1 MNIAV
6 EILKRFAAMA
16 DHRMRE
22 SRQGFLRNFDRTGRE
37 KLVVRDHRK
46 TFNSESIRSK
56 LFNVQPF
63 AF

>member
-1 MNIAV
+1 
-6 EILKRFAAMA
+6 
-16 DHRMRE
+16 
-22 SRQGFLRNFDRTGRE
+22 
-37 KLVVRDHRK
+37 VRDHRK